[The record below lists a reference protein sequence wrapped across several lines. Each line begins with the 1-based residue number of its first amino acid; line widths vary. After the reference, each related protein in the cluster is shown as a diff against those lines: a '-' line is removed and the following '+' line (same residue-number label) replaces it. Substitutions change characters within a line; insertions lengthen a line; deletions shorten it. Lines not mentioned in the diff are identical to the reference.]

1 MISAAVPR
9 RLKLSRELVLLAIL
23 VALVIA
29 LSLMSPV
36 FLTISNFLNTSRF
49 FVEIGLVAL
58 GMTLIIITG
67 GIDLSVGAGLGLVS
81 VALGFT
87 FKAGLPLPLALF
99 LGVGVGLAGGYFN
112 SLFITKL
119 DLHPLV
125 VTLGTLALYRG
136 LALGLSRADAVSNFP
151 GWFAYF
157 GQFYLGAVPGQLIVF
172 IVAVAIVWV
181 LLARTRYGRYV
192 YAIGNNEQAAH
203 FSGVPVA
210 RVKTALYV
218 GTGLLVALAAII
230 YTSRVST
237 ARADSG
243 TGLELDVISA
253 VVLGGASI
261 YGGSGTIAGTVL
273 GVVIIATL
281 RNGLTLAAVATT
293 YQVLILGLLLIVA
306 VFLNEFFRKTEE

>member
-23 VALVIA
+23 GALVIA